1 MRFSLPLSFAVLAA
15 VAVCASPAR
24 LSAADHIASWL
35 EYLDEK
41 PVLSFEHDIEP
52 IFVRFGCNSSGCHGK
67 AEGQNGFKLSVFSY
81 DAPADFKAVTQ
92 EGRGRRVFPARPQT
106 SLLLEKASGGVP
118 HGGGARIRKGSG
130 EYRVVRRWIEQGMP
144 FGSSDDP
151 QVVALT
157 VEPHEQT
164 VSLGAEVTLR
174 VLAKFSDDRLID
186 VSSLAK
192 FQSNQDAIAQVDEFG
207 RVTIG
212 DTPGQVTVMATY
224 MGRVDQFRA
233 LIPRQPAVEPYPA
246 IPSLSPLDDLVVNQ
260 LKRLNIV
267 PSELCTDAEYLRRVY
282 IDVIGTLPTAAEAR
296 EFLTDTSPDKRAK
309 LVERLLDRP
318 EYADYWA
325 MKWADW
331 LKVNRIVLGHKGS
344 YNFVNWIRQSL
355 AEHKTYDA
363 FARELLLAE
372 GPLTES
378 PGGHFFKTSKDAGE
392 MASTVSQVFLGVR
405 IECARCHHHPFDRW
419 AEADYYGMQALFAQ
433 VGFKPITGGE
443 MIGAL
448 NNPATH
454 HPRTGEQVFAHPLA
468 TPAPTAAAEGDRR
481 RILVEWMTSQEN
493 AWFARNFVNKMWA
506 HFLGQGIVEPVD
518 DFRSTNPPSNPPLL
532 DALAE
537 RFVASGFDISALIRE
552 ITATRTYQLS
562 SHPNETN
569 ELDAQNYSRA
579 LFKRID
585 AEVLFDAV
593 CQTTGVPE
601 KFEGIPA
608 GYRAIQLWDSQVPHY
623 FLKLFG
629 RPVRVTACTC
639 ERSVEPSV
647 SQVLHVLNSP
657 NLQQK
662 LSHESGT
669 VAKLVKAFADEH
681 RLVKELYLTFYSRFP
696 DAEEQQAVTE
706 YLQQH
711 AGDRRQ
717 AAEDV
722 AWSLLNSIEFAFNH

>member
-1 MRFSLPLSFAVLAA
+1 MPLSIAIAA
-15 VAVCASPAR
+15 ILSVCASDGNV
-24 LSAADHIASWL
+24 AAEDVASWF

-41 PVLSFEHDIEP
+41 PALSFEHDIEP

-81 DAPADFKAVTQ
+81 DAPSDFKAVTQ
-92 EGRGRRVFPARPQT
+92 EGRGRRVFPARPQS

-118 HGGGARIRKGSG
+118 HGGGIRIRKGSG

-144 FGSSDDP
+144 FGSPDDP
-151 QVVALT
+151 QVVELQ

-164 VSLGAEVTLR
+164 VELGTEISLR
-174 VLAKFSDDRLID
+174 VLAKFSDGRLID
-186 VSSLAK
+186 VTQLAK
-192 FQSNQDAIAQVDEFG
+192 FQSNQDAIALVDEFG

-212 DTPGQVTVMATY
+212 DTPGQVTVMASY
-224 MGRVDQFRA
+224 MGQVDQFRA
-233 LIPRQPAVEPYPA
+233 LIPRQPAVENYPE
-246 IPSLSPLDDLVVNQ
+246 IPSFSPLDDLVVQQ

-267 PSELCTDAEYLRRVY
+267 PSDVCTDAEYLRRVY
-282 IDVIGTLPTAAEAR
+282 LDIIGTMPTTAEAR
-296 EFLTDTSPDKRAK
+296 EFLADTSPNKRAL

-331 LKVNRIVLGHKGS
+331 LKVNRTVLGHKGS
-344 YNFVNWIRQSL
+344 YNFVNWIRQSF
-355 AEHKTYDA
+355 AAHKSYDA
-363 FARELLLAE
+363 FARDLLLAE

-419 AEADYYGMQALFAQ
+419 AESDYYGMQALFAQ

-448 NNPATH
+448 SNPATS
-454 HPRTGEQVFAHPLA
+454 HPRTGERVFAHPLD
-468 TPAPTAAAEGDRR
+468 TLMPAESPEGDRR
-481 RILVEWMTSQEN
+481 KILVEWMTSNEN

-518 DFRSTNPPSNPPLL
+518 DFRSTNPPSNPQLL
-532 DALAE
+532 DALAD
-537 RFVASGFDISALIRE
+537 RFIAAGFDISSLIRD

-579 LFKRID
+579 LFKRMD

-601 KFEGIPA
+601 KFEGIPT

-623 FLKLFG
+623 FLTLFG

-669 VAKLVKAFADEH
+669 VATLVKSIEDDDQ
-681 RLVKELYLTFYSRFP
+681 LVQELYLTFYSRFP
-696 DAEEQQAVTE
+696 DADELQAVTE
-706 YLQQH
+706 YLSQH
-711 AGDRRQ
+711 AGERRQ
-717 AAEDV
+717 AVEDI
-722 AWSLLNSIEFAFNH
+722 AWSLLNSIEFVFNH